1 MTTRSQGSRGQSDSQ
16 PARPQPLAKRH
27 PLLVAKRHFP
37 SGPGSPG
44 MLEPHCRLAA
54 FTRTQDGGETRLE
67 HPTGPALTAQPP
79 AAGSG
84 IWSLSWKHVGNKAD
98 GPPQGCPP
106 WALTPHLPTSFPQAP
121 WSPRNTRMSTKCKA
135 RGSHHLRPPQ
145 ALAPNRGFQVR
156 QSPCLSSLTLKNGI
170 SFFVFPWGRDLGLP

>member
-1 MTTRSQGSRGQSDSQ
+1 MTTQSQGSRGQSDSQ
-16 PARPQPLAKRH
+16 PARPPPLAKRH

-44 MLEPHCRLAA
+44 TLGPHCRLAA
-54 FTRTQDGGETRLE
+54 FTRTQDGGGTRLE

-84 IWSLSWKHVGNKAD
+84 SWSLGRKLVGNEAD
-98 GPPQGCPP
+98 GPPQGRLR
-106 WALTPHLPTSFPQAP
+106 WALTPHLPAPFPQAP
-121 WSPRNTRMSTKCKA
+121 WSPQNTHTSTKCKA
-135 RGSHHLRPPQ
+135 QGSHRLRPPQ

-156 QSPCLSSLTLKNGI
+156 QSPCLSSLTLKNGVCI
-170 SFFVFPWGRDLGLP
+170 PWGNALGLP